1 MNSTDA
7 VRRLMESLESTAT
20 KYVLVGALASNVY
33 SISRSTK
40 DADVVVA
47 FEAGVLNR
55 LLDALGPDFR
65 FNPQMMI
72 EVLTG
77 SIRNEITFLP
87 TGFLIDL
94 FRLSDDIH
102 HRELVDRRV
111 RAYVSEIA
119 LEVWVP
125 TVEDIVVQK
134 VRWGRRKD
142 QDDVVNILSLNHEQ
156 LDWDYVFSWTDSHG
170 TSPLLRQLSTE
181 VPGLKLPPEQSPG

>member
-47 FEAGVLNR
+47 FETGDLNR
-55 LLDALGPDFR
+55 LLDTLGPDFR

-102 HRELVDRRV
+102 HQALVDRRV
-111 RAYVSEIA
+111 RAYVSEID

-156 LDWDYVFSWTDSHG
+156 LDWDYVVGWTDSHG

-181 VPGLKLPPEQSPG
+181 VPGLDLPPG